1 MYMYVFRLLGILTW
15 CTWTTMQ
22 GYPVGV
28 HEEEINVHRSC
39 CHSNVHL
46 NDDAKSHRSLAH
58 DSKSCRHTWRAKYA

>member
-1 MYMYVFRLLGILTW
+1 
-15 CTWTTMQ
+15 MQ